1 MEKSTVLL
9 LLAGWFLP
17 VGVVCWL
24 AKEAGK
30 DIQKVL
36 LAGLLL
42 GWIGAAFA
50 AAILPAMSAEE
61 AASKRARTSDPL
73 DSGSWRIIWI
83 GIGVAFAVQLGAIAA
98 VMFLV

>member
-1 MEKSTVLL
+1 MEKSTILL

-61 AASKRARTSDPL
+61 VASKRARTSEPL

-83 GIGVAFAVQLGAIAA
+83 GIGVAFAVLIGAIA
-98 VMFLV
+98 VIVFVV